1 VDEYYRQQ
9 SSGHVLKDVVTPL
22 LCLNND
28 DDPFIPDKLPDAAG
42 NIALNGP
49 RANVIAARTKR
60 GGHLGWLQ
68 GWSGDSWM
76 REIMLQFS
84 KAVLELVA
92 QGVMPT
98 VPPAL
103 RRESH

>member
-1 VDEYYRQQ
+1 MMH
-9 SSGHVLKDVVTPL
+9 SGHNSLHSAQQVCLPAN
-22 LCLNND
+22 LC
-28 DDPFIPDKLPDAAG
+28 A
-42 NIALNGP
+42 IARMVHSGHNSLYIVQSLYSAQQPSWVNRGP
-49 RANVIAARTKR
+49 
-60 GGHLGWLQ
+60 GWCMRFR